1 MIERLRHYGD
11 ILRASLWLVPAL
23 MGMTAV
29 AIAIGLLTLGTGIP
43 DSMAAYWLLYSGK
56 PEVARELLS
65 ALLSGMI
72 TMTSLVV
79 SITMVVLTLAAG
91 QIGPRLIQ
99 NFIRDRV
106 TQVVLGLFLSDIL
119 YLLVVLRNI
128 DGSDDGGVP
137 HLAVSAGTML
147 TVLCLF
153 TLLFYVHKLARS
165 IIYDTVVS
173 SVASDLRRTV
183 QRLLPEKDAVPPR
196 PAPCDEAAWIELGRD
211 GYVQTVDLDALV
223 ETARRADAVVR
234 LEVRPGHF
242 VIAAGRHVAV
252 HPAEAC
258 SADVRERVCAA
269 FIIGSERT
277 PSQDLEYGIH
287 QLVEIAT
294 RALSP
299 GLNDIFTAL
308 AVIDN
313 LSASLGHIFGR
324 GLEPSVLCDQ
334 DGAVRVVRTVADR
347 RGIIGAAFDQIRQA
361 GAAHPAVLIR
371 LLDAIGRVAP
381 CATSA
386 DIREPLLAQMD
397 MIREAG
403 RNSAVGRDADA
414 IEQRWRQARAG
425 LVDGAGPEPSPRRQ
439 RTD

>member
-1 MIERLRHYGD
+1 MIERLRHYGE

-23 MGMTAV
+23 MGVAAV

-43 DSMAAYWLLYSGK
+43 DGLAAYWLLYSGD
-56 PEVARELLS
+56 PQVARELLS

-91 QIGPRLIQ
+91 QIGPRLIR
-99 NFIRDRV
+99 NFIRDRT

-128 DGSDDGGVP
+128 DGGKDGVP
-137 HLAVSAGTML
+137 HLAVSAGTAL
-147 TVLCLF
+147 TVVCLF

-165 IIYDTVVS
+165 IIYDTVIS
-173 SVASDLRRTV
+173 SVAADLRGTV
-183 QRLLPEKDAVPPR
+183 QRLLPEKRDVVPPHA
-196 PAPCDEAAWIELGRD
+196 APSGEAAWIELGRD

-223 ETARRADAVVR
+223 ETARQADAVVR
-234 LEVRPGHF
+234 LEIGPGHF

-252 HPAEAC
+252 HPAGAC
-258 SADVRERVCAA
+258 SPEMRARVRAA

-277 PSQDLEYGIH
+277 PGQDIEYGIH
-287 QLVEIAT
+287 QMVEIAT

-313 LSASLGHIFGR
+313 LSASLAHLFAR
-324 GLEPSVLCDQ
+324 GLEPSVHRDR
-334 DGAVRVVRTVADR
+334 DGAVRVVRKVADY
-347 RGIIGAAFDQIRQA
+347 RGLVGAAFDQIRQA
-361 GAAHPAVLIR
+361 GAGHPAVLIR
-371 LLDAIGRVAP
+371 LLDAIGRLAP
-381 CATSA
+381 CAPAA
-386 DIREPLLAQMD
+386 DIREPLVAQVD
-397 MIREAG
+397 MIREAA
-403 RNSAVGRDADA
+403 RNLAVRHDVEAV
-414 IEQRWRQARAG
+414 ERRWRQARAR
-425 LVDGAGPEPSPRRQ
+425 LADGPGVGGPAP
-439 RTD
+439 